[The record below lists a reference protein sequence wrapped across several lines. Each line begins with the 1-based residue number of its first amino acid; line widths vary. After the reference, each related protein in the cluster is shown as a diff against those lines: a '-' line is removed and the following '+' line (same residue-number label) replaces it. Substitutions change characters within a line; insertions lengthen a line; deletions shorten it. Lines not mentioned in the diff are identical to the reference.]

1 MIYFTL
7 ILINIVISGV
17 IAISAKFRQISQTKA
32 FMISFLLSPIVG
44 MFVVSMSPESKE
56 NIETE
61 TIMDIKYPKEDMFVN
76 FIQKYIGYVIVTV
89 FLVIL
94 IYKLTHNQPD
104 PSF

>member
-7 ILINIVISGV
+7 ILVNIVISGV
-17 IAISAKFRQISQTKA
+17 IANSAKFRQISQTKA

-56 NIETE
+56 NLETE

-76 FIQKYIGYVIVTV
+76 FFQKYIGYVIVIV

>member
-1 MIYFTL
+1 
-7 ILINIVISGV
+7 
-17 IAISAKFRQISQTKA
+17 
-32 FMISFLLSPIVG
+32 
-44 MFVVSMSPESKE
+44 
-56 NIETE
+56 
-61 TIMDIKYPKEDMFVN
+61 MDIKYPKEDMFVN